1 MNREEVNKYFEFE
14 KSMNTYMDKY
24 YKNLGFSIDWDGNK
38 EYDCILHKENKSP
51 VKVELK
57 YRKKIYNDI
66 LVEVIQDMKTNH
78 PGWLYTSN
86 SRYLHYVICTK
97 KPEYY
102 YSLKFKLFKKWFFEH
117 IKSNKVSFIISKK
130 GWGLTLN
137 MPISVFKIPDNIIK
151 KIDIISR

>member
-14 KSMNTYMDKY
+14 KSMNPYMDKY

-66 LVEVIQDMKTNH
+66 LVEVMQDMKTNH

-102 YSLKFKLFKKWFFEH
+102 YSLKFKLFKKWLFEH
-117 IKSNKVSFIISKK
+117 IKSNKASFIISKK

-137 MPISVFKIPDNIIK
+137 MPISVFEIPDNIIK